1 MTTILAII
9 GAITGVAGLSIQ
21 FVSYLSSRPKI
32 NFGQSSKPNQS
43 LYIVPSDGTFG
54 ILNGYPVMSGVSYA
68 AIYIQMT
75 INNKSPQ
82 PVTILDPWIT
92 IQGER
97 VKTYKGNN
105 VTLDSPTIT
114 SNDGKITT
122 TNEFPK
128 QAALKFPLRIEGF
141 DSISGSTTFIVFND
155 KQIFKT
161 TKVSLP
167 TTNKIF
173 TEKFYLDEFSEWR
186 CKAMSHLKS

>member
-43 LYIVPSDGTFG
+43 LYVVPSDATFG
-54 ILNGYPVMSGVSYA
+54 ILNGYPVMPGVSYA

-92 IQGER
+92 IQGEK

-155 KQIFKT
+155 EQIFKT

-173 TEKFYLDEFSEWR
+173 TEKFYLDEFSEWH